1 MILQSFLDMKCCAI
15 WYPQILG
22 PFVYSFLSC
31 LSVILYKHSG
41 PDRKPTVKL
50 VLCVVVITSV

>member
-1 MILQSFLDMKCCAI
+1 MIPLSFLDVKCCAI
-15 WYPQILG
+15 WCSQMLG

-50 VLCVVVITSV
+50 V

>member
-1 MILQSFLDMKCCAI
+1 MIPLSFLDVKCYAI
-15 WYPQILG
+15 WCSQIFG

-31 LSVILYKHSG
+31 LPVILYKHSG
-41 PDRKPTVKL
+41 PDRRPTVKL